1 MENIAKDTTE
11 SVAALPSTVDF
22 IGHHAGLHP
31 DDVALCLNGRDISY
45 NTLYQDI
52 GRMVVA
58 FRGFGLHN
66 GDIVGIDHP
75 NLYLHWLAILSLEA
89 LGVVTFSSE
98 RTRTP
103 DMNAAFSTADLVIC
117 APDNTPPEA
126 RRIHV
131 MDEKWVD
138 SVRQLTPEPP
148 VAIAPAV
155 AETPMRIV
163 RSSGT
168 TGTLKRMIRSAR
180 AREFWIRQYR
190 FRSGFNRR
198 SRYLISMG
206 FHIEVFVD
214 YVAACIRMGGTCVYD
229 TRDSISAV
237 LASQAITHITLPP
250 FVLIQVL
257 DSLPSGYQKLP
268 DLTVFTIG
276 AALPKSV
283 RQRVLESLA
292 GEIVES
298 YGTQEIAPVC
308 TIGAD
313 GIGRI
318 LPGVQVEVV
327 DDNEQPVQGTPGR
340 VRIRSDGSVGRY
352 IDDPATT
359 ARMFRDGWFYPG
371 DIAVLQ
377 DRLTLRLVGREDDM
391 LNVQGIKFIPG
402 PLEEQLRPALPVTDL
417 CVTSIADENGASRLW
432 VVVVPENADAM
443 AVIRDRL
450 PALLPTE
457 MENVRLAKLD
467 AIPRTAT
474 GKILRSDVNTAL
486 AQAEQNR

>member
-1 MENIAKDTTE
+1 
-11 SVAALPSTVDF
+11 
-22 IGHHAGLHP
+22 
-31 DDVALCLNGRDISY
+31 
-45 NTLYQDI
+45 
-52 GRMVVA
+52 
-58 FRGFGLHN
+58 
-66 GDIVGIDHP
+66 
-75 NLYLHWLAILSLEA
+75 
-89 LGVVTFSSE
+89 
-98 RTRTP
+98 
-103 DMNAAFSTADLVIC
+103 
-117 APDNTPPEA
+117 
-126 RRIHV
+126 
-131 MDEKWVD
+131 
-138 SVRQLTPEPP
+138 
-148 VAIAPAV
+148 
-155 AETPMRIV
+155 MR
-163 RSSGT
+163 
-168 TGTLKRMIRSAR
+168 
-180 AREFWIRQYR
+180 
-190 FRSGFNRR
+190 
-198 SRYLISMG
+198 
-206 FHIEVFVD
+206 
-214 YVAACIRMGGTCVYD
+214 
-229 TRDSISAV
+229 
-237 LASQAITHITLPP
+237 
-250 FVLIQVL
+250 
-257 DSLPSGYQKLP
+257 
-268 DLTVFTIG
+268 
-276 AALPKSV
+276 
-283 RQRVLESLA
+283 

-391 LNVQGIKFIPG
+391 PECPG
-402 PLEEQLRPALPVTDL
+402 DQVYPRPAGRTVAAGAAGKPICALPVLPT
-417 CVTSIADENGASRLW
+417 ENGASRLW